1 MLLEESG
8 SHLGGQ
14 GMLMTPKQKMFQEM
28 GVTPKLAAG
37 GKAMSPE
44 DMKAELFVQK
54 TMPKKSTPQGQ
65 SSIHPELAKSW
76 LKFFK

>member
-8 SHLGGQ
+8 SHVGGQ

-37 GKAMSPE
+37 GKALSPE
-44 DMKAELFVQK
+44 DMKAEMRVQK
-54 TMPKKSTPQGQ
+54 TMPPKLATGRQ
-65 SSIHPELAKSW
+65 SSIPPELAKSW